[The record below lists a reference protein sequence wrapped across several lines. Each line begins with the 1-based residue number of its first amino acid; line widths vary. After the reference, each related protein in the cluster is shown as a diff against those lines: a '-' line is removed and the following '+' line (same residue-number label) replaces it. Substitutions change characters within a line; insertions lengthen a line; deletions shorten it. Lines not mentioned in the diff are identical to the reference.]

1 MLFKSFYLEYF
12 SLKINFNPKI
22 YLKKP
27 LFVISEEKNKKK
39 LTIIWNSIS
48 FHTFAS
54 ENKEE
59 KFELIATSL
68 KNAKAVITTPL
79 DTTCNYFS
87 SLKI

>member
-1 MLFKSFYLEYF
+1 MLFRNQYLEYF
-12 SLKINFNPKI
+12 SLKITFKQKI
-22 YLKKP
+22 ILTKHQ
-27 LFVISEEKNKKK
+27 FIISIEKNKKK

-79 DTTCNYFS
+79 GTTCNYFS